1 MQVIFFALVSVGL
14 VWISR
19 RSLFKLRSHGFFRF
33 WVWEAILGLIV
44 VNAPAWFQE
53 LFSFRQIFSWLFLMF
68 SLFLAIDGV
77 RLLLLL
83 GKQDRGRQGDDLLGL
98 EKTTELIKSGLYK
111 YIRHPMYSSLWFLAW
126 GVFLKKPAWSAGAL
140 ALAASVLL
148 VLTAKAEE
156 AENIRY
162 FGEAY
167 GDYMR
172 QTKMFIPFVY

>member
-1 MQVIFFALVSVGL
+1 
-14 VWISR
+14 
-19 RSLFKLRSHGFFRF
+19 
-33 WVWEAILGLIV
+33 
-44 VNAPAWFQE
+44 
-53 LFSFRQIFSWLFLMF
+53 
-68 SLFLAIDGV
+68 
-77 RLLLLL
+77 
-83 GKQDRGRQGDDLLGL
+83 
-98 EKTTELIKSGLYK
+98 
-111 YIRHPMYSSLWFLAW
+111 
-126 GVFLKKPAWSAGAL
+126 VFLKKPAWSAGAL